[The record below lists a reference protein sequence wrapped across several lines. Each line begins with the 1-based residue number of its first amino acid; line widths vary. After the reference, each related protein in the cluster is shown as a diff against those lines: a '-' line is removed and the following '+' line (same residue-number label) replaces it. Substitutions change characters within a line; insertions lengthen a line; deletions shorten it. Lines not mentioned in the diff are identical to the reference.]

1 MSDKL
6 FQIELIEIHWLR
18 NTPEEIDLCA
28 HGQVRITLGDEVI
41 VDESEKG
48 NNWTL
53 SAMGLH
59 ILRTLEKNHEK
70 NNLVGEH
77 LIPCCGHHIDHLEN
91 ELDVHIGGCF
101 KGINYWVRHR
111 GDTVLL
117 ETEKGNQVS
126 VSAEE
131 YKTEVVDFVNKV
143 EDFYEQSKPKKLP
156 NEDYDRI
163 GYEKFWREWKRRLN
177 EIAD

>member
-1 MSDKL
+1 M
-6 FQIELIEIHWLR
+6 R

-41 VDESEKG
+41 VDKSEKG
-48 NNWTL
+48 NRL
-53 SAMGLH
+53 
-59 ILRTLEKNHEK
+59 
-70 NNLVGEH
+70 
-77 LIPCCGHHIDHLEN
+77 
-91 ELDVHIGGCF
+91 
-101 KGINYWVRHR
+101 
-111 GDTVLL
+111 
-117 ETEKGNQVS
+117 S

-143 EDFYEQSKPKKLP
+143 EDFYEQSKPKTLP